1 MNHVIA
7 LFGVVLIGM
16 SPIWVALAGVS
27 PATATFYRC
36 AYALPALLVIWFV
49 GRKRDSRSPRVR
61 LMAFASGLIL
71 AADLTIWHHSIE
83 LIGAGLSTVLA
94 NIQVVFVGL
103 LAWLFHRERPTR
115 VAFQMVPVVLV
126 GATLISGLAQDDAYG
141 KAPVTGAILAVTSGL
156 LYASFILTLRASNR
170 VLAPPAGPLLDAS
183 AGGALTALAIGPFSP
198 GFDVTWLNVTWP
210 SHGYLAALALGSQV
224 VGWLFITYVL
234 PRLAALETSLL
245 LLLQPMF
252 AVAVAALWLGERI
265 SALQGLGIFLVIGG
279 VGYVSLKGATK
290 EPREKDDKWIS
301 ESTISK
307 TRPSSS
313 GA

>member
-1 MNHVIA
+1 MNHLIA

-16 SPIWVALAGVS
+16 SPIWVVLAGVS

-36 AYALPALLVIWFV
+36 AYALPALLAIWFV
-49 GRKRDSRSPRVR
+49 GRKRDNRSPRMR
-61 LMAFASGLIL
+61 LMAFASGVIV
-71 AADLTIWHHSIE
+71 AADLTIWHYSIE

-115 VAFQMVPVVLV
+115 LAFQVIPVIFI

-141 KAPVTGAILAVTSGL
+141 KDPVSGAILAAFSGL
-156 LYASFILTLRASNR
+156 LYGSFLLLFRASNR

-183 AGGALTALAIGPFSP
+183 AGGAITALAVGPLLPDFELS
-198 GFDVTWLNVTWP
+198 VTWP
-210 SHGYLAALALGSQV
+210 THGYLVALALGSQV

-245 LLLQPMF
+245 LLLQPIF

-265 SALQGLGIFLVIGG
+265 SALQGFGIFLVISGL
-279 VGYVSLKGATK
+279 GYLSTKGAIK
-290 EPREKDDKWIS
+290 GPQEKDDKWS
-301 ESTISK
+301 LENTISR
-307 TRPSSS
+307 TRASSS
-313 GA
+313 RA

>member
-1 MNHVIA
+1 
-7 LFGVVLIGM
+7 M

-36 AYALPALLVIWFV
+36 AYAIPALLIIWFV
-49 GRKRDSRSPRVR
+49 GRKRDTRSPRAR
-61 LMAFASGLIL
+61 LMAFASGIVL
-71 AADLTIWHHSIE
+71 AVDLTMWHYSID

-94 NIQVVFVGL
+94 NIQVVFVGV

-115 VAFQMVPVVLV
+115 VAFQMIPVILV

-141 KAPVTGAILAVTSGL
+141 KAPVAGAIFGVTSGL
-156 LYASFILTLRASNR
+156 LYASFMLILRASNR
-170 VLAPPAGPLLDAS
+170 ILAPPAGPLLES
-183 AGGALTALAIGPFSP
+183 SVGGAITALALGPLLP
-198 GFDVTWLNVTWP
+198 GFDLNVTWP

-265 SALQGLGIFLVIGG
+265 SALQGFGIFLVIGG
-279 VGYVSLKGATK
+279 VGFVSLKGATK
-290 EPREKDDKWIS
+290 VRKEPEGKDRKDRKDRKDDKWIS
-301 ESTISK
+301 KNTISK
-307 TRPSSS
+307 TRASSS

>member
-1 MNHVIA
+1 
-7 LFGVVLIGM
+7 M

-36 AYALPALLVIWFV
+36 AYAIPALLIIWFV
-49 GRKRDSRSPRVR
+49 GRKRDTRSPRAR
-61 LMAFASGLIL
+61 LMAFASGIVL
-71 AADLTIWHHSIE
+71 AVDLTMWHYSIE

-94 NIQVVFVGL
+94 NIQVVFVGV

-115 VAFQMVPVVLV
+115 VAFQMIPVILV

-141 KAPVTGAILAVTSGL
+141 KAPVAGAILGVTSGL
-156 LYASFILTLRASNR
+156 LYASFMLMLRASNR
-170 VLAPPAGPLLDAS
+170 ILAPPAGPLLDS
-183 AGGALTALAIGPFSP
+183 SVGGAITALALGPLLP
-198 GFDVTWLNVTWP
+198 GFDLNVTWP

-265 SALQGLGIFLVIGG
+265 SALQGFGIFLVIGG
-279 VGYVSLKGATK
+279 VGFVSLKGATNRRQ
-290 EPREKDDKWIS
+290 EPDRKDRKDRKDDKWIS
-301 ESTISK
+301 ENTISK
-307 TRPSSS
+307 TRASSS